1 MFYLLLAIVCSGSIA
16 LIFKYSESKE
26 CNRALVTTFNYLTA
40 TVISAIALAKS
51 GLNVPASFDGI
62 MAKTMANFAGTL
74 TPEGSFGA
82 SILLGIITGFLFF
95 IGFVVYQKS
104 INECGPSISGMFG
117 KMGILVPMI
126 FSIFL
131 WNEMPSAIKWVGIV
145 LSFASILIINVNP
158 TNLKESDFKPI
169 LIILFVFYGCA
180 DFMNK
185 VFQKYALVEY
195 KNFFLLIVFISAT
208 IFSLG
213 MLFKNRKEGFN
224 LTSCLVGIG
233 VGIPNMFS
241 SFFLIDALKTLEA
254 AVVYPI
260 FSAGGIVFIMF
271 MSYIIFKERLS
282 KKEKLAAALTIV
294 SMAIVN
300 I

>member
-62 MAKTMANFAGTL
+62 MSKTMANFAGTL

-131 WNEMPSAIKWVGIV
+131 WNEMPSAIKWVGIISMS
-145 LSFASILIINVNP
+145 LS
-158 TNLKESDFKPI
+158 
-169 LIILFVFYGCA
+169 
-180 DFMNK
+180 
-185 VFQKYALVEY
+185 
-195 KNFFLLIVFISAT
+195 
-208 IFSLG
+208 
-213 MLFKNRKEGFN
+213 
-224 LTSCLVGIG
+224 
-233 VGIPNMFS
+233 
-241 SFFLIDALKTLEA
+241 
-254 AVVYPI
+254 
-260 FSAGGIVFIMF
+260 
-271 MSYIIFKERLS
+271 
-282 KKEKLAAALTIV
+282 
-294 SMAIVN
+294 
-300 I
+300 